1 MKLKTA
7 PVTRDVA
14 TIQALRSDLALQI
27 ARHVA
32 RSGQSQTAV
41 AQHLDIPQPTLS
53 KIIRSQVSDLSLE
66 LLIRIAV
73 RANLPVV
80 LQTGYEPSEAGV
92 HVDGLPLPKR
102 LHRSTLADAARDQ
115 LAQSV
120 QRLSPQER
128 LEAQLRHSELL
139 VELQRGGQSQL
150 DRNAPPKRGR
160 VR

>member
-1 MKLKTA
+1 MTLKTA

-32 RSGQSQTAV
+32 RSGQSQTAM

-53 KIIRSQVSDLSLE
+53 KIIRSQVGDLSLE

-92 HVDGLPLPKR
+92 HVNGIRLPQRPQRSR
-102 LHRSTLADAARDQ
+102 LANEARDQ

-120 QRLSPQER
+120 QRLSPRER

-139 VELQRGGQSQL
+139 VELQRGSQSQR
-150 DRNAPPKRGR
+150 DRHAPPRRGKTR
-160 VR
+160 